1 MDRVA
6 AFGIGSTNFRSVV
19 ATPDGEFLTDVSVE
33 PTRHRELGDQVVAAV
48 GRLAEAVDGGLDA
61 VGVSCTG
68 LVDPAAGTVHEVDTP
83 AGDVVPTVE
92 IGPPVAAAH
101 DLPVALANDCNAA
114 ALAEWQFG
122 DPGGH
127 DTVVHLTMGTGIG
140 GGVVEDGRLLRGESS
155 RAGEFGLVPVAPD
168 SDRESTGVAGAWE
181 AFCSGRGVAEFARD
195 LARDH
200 EGPGG
205 GFADDGCTAQDVFAA
220 AAAGDPVAEECLDRV
235 DRYNAVGVAA
245 VCNVVNP
252 GLITLGG
259 GVALNNADRI
269 LAGIDRSLDDYL
281 FVDRPEIRST
291 ALGDDVGLYGAVAT
305 AVADGADRDAASP
318 SGRESTT
325 D

>member
-19 ATPDGEFLTDVSVE
+19 ATSGGEFLTDVSVE
-33 PTRHRELGDQVVAAV
+33 PTRHRELGDQIVAAV
-48 GRLAEAVDGGLDA
+48 DDLEAAVDGDLDA

-83 AGDVVPTVE
+83 AGDVVPGVE
-92 IGPPVAAAH
+92 VGPPVAAAH

-140 GGVVEDGRLLRGESS
+140 GGVVEDGRLLRGESA
-155 RAGEFGLVPVAPD
+155 RAGEFGLVPVAPE

-181 AFCSGRGVAEFARD
+181 AFCSGRGIAEFARD

-200 EGPGG
+200 ESPGG
-205 GFADDGCTAQDVFAA
+205 EFADGDCAAQDVFAA
-220 AAAGDPVAEECLDRV
+220 ARAGDPLAEACLDRV
-235 DRYNAVGVAA
+235 DRYNAAGVAA

-252 GLITLGG
+252 GLVTLGG

-269 LAGIDRSLDDYL
+269 VQGIERHLDDYL
-281 FVDRPEIRST
+281 FVDRPEIRPT
-291 ALGDDVGLYGAVAT
+291 TLGDDVGLYGAVAT
-305 AVADGADRDAASP
+305 AMAEASGRDATSAP
-318 SGRESTT
+318 RRESVT